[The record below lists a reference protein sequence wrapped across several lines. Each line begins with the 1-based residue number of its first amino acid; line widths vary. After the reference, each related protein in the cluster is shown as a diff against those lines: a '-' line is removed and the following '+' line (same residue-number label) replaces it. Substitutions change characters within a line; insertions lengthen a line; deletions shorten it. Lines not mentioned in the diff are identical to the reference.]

1 MRQNYKRLLAAL
13 VLMSATQTSSVVQ
26 AEGIR
31 LVGPSGEVQSS
42 PSYAEDIE
50 RALPAPPANTQPS
63 RFFGPTGE
71 NQTLWSIASELRPS
85 RGVTVQ
91 QTLLAIYRI
100 NPQAFENQNI
110 HELIPGSRLRV
121 PSLEQVQSA
130 TTAQAVA
137 IMKAHEAKL
146 KQPKPTNRA
155 TPAQRVTEQ
164 PKPQIKVEPKPAA
177 KPETVAATEPKP
189 TPKTIPVIPAPPVT
203 TSPQGEKQVSALKDK
218 LQGSQSELESLE
230 AKNHRLRL
238 MLSEVQSEV
247 ETLKS
252 ELNDEERIRS
262 EVEKLLAEERQ
273 RLAEQQRMQP
283 STMDKILS
291 NGWLVGLAALIPG
304 ALIALLVVMLLGRRS
319 KAKEEDAAAQEQKN
333 VDPLAAPIGLAAA
346 DELDEELTLDDE
358 LFADEDINT
367 QSLQEEKSDLE
378 EDVFA
383 NLDDEELDFNLEG
396 DDDPFADIG
405 DDGDLDV
412 GLDEFESS
420 NNGIQVNGEEKALGL
435 EEMERALDE
444 VAPEL
449 EVLDDDESG
458 FDLSD
463 DANEKSD
470 SLSDDA
476 FAELLAADEPSE
488 ELPSDTVDQ
497 DMLDDLFAELG
508 NDDFD
513 LDTDEPELKQ
523 PVSDDDFSVGEAS
536 DDDIDKLL
544 AQYEQPASES
554 EVREADANEG
564 PVLDENSTELLDELI
579 DFDEDDT
586 DEFDPLNEL
595 EAISGFEGDDSI
607 EELDA
612 DSTDLLDELIDDVTS
627 ELDEETEADLD
638 PFDDLIREDESPE
651 QNKSEEEELL
661 KSLGFGESDADEK
674 PSPVVESEQTHEDQ
688 DIESGLDIDALLS
701 ESQPDTQQAVEDQP
715 LTEPEA
721 TSEPFSSDEFL
732 GDLEDLSP
740 ENDPLMSELDD
751 LFESDSEEL
760 LPTEQEK
767 ADFSAE
773 LDALFD
779 SEDDLPQQVEK
790 TQAEIEEASSLQQE
804 ATDTDST
811 QEPSVESD
819 AEVQPHVEQEEDIPA
834 FTPTPNT
841 IENEFGVPQEED
853 WLLDEPELEPETEST
868 NDSEEEFN
876 FDELDLPEFSEEDA
890 LASMAGEPAL
900 ETSESVESEQVEAG
914 LPTESEDEFNF
925 DELDL
930 PEFSEEDALA
940 SMADE
945 PELETSESVKPEQVE
960 ADLSAESE
968 EEFNFDELDLPEFS
982 EEDALVSMA
991 GEPALETSESVKPEQ
1006 VEADLPTESEE
1017 EFNFDELDLPEFS
1030 EEDALASMAGG
1041 PALETSES
1049 VEPEQVEADLPTE
1062 SEDEFNFD
1070 ELDLPEFS
1078 EEDALASMT
1087 DEPELETSESVEPEQ
1102 VEADLPTES
1111 EDEFN
1116 FDELDLP
1123 EFSEEDALASMADEP
1138 ELETSESVEPEQ
1150 VEADL
1155 PAESEDEFNF
1165 DELDLP
1171 EFSEEDALASMVDE
1185 PELETSESIE
1195 LEQVEADLPTESEEE
1210 FNFDELDLPEF
1221 SEEDALASMEEEPEL
1236 PSSETADI
1244 EPISGE
1250 DEELSFDDQDLPE
1263 FNEEDV
1269 LASMNEGASG
1279 SPKVEAETSRPAI
1292 QADNDH
1298 DALFEVFAQQNGFDT
1313 DPEVQPTATEGEP
1326 LSNLDD
1332 ESSMANLLAE
1342 DANSEV
1348 FEGKLDSDTIASAGM
1363 DFETMLDV
1371 GDDWDGF
1378 KPAADNV
1385 SSTEEVPEDQRDV
1398 WNSSDALSQP
1408 EIAQENWAEQS
1419 DLDDFDPK
1427 KNQFM
1432 TIDELMAQVDREG
1445 GEFEEEDLKLD
1456 VGLNEFPD
1464 VIGEIGDI
1472 DVDSNAEAAGKL
1484 DLAKIYLEMNDS
1496 QGAIK
1501 LLEEAIVYGEDDI
1514 RREAKSLIDAINGR

>member
-164 PKPQIKVEPKPAA
+164 PKPQIKVEPKPAT

-218 LQGSQSELESLE
+218 LQGSQSELDSLE
-230 AKNHRLRL
+230 EKNHRLRL

-319 KAKEEDAAAQEQKN
+319 KAKEEEAAAQEQQN

-358 LFADEDINT
+358 LFADEDINA

-383 NLDDEELDFNLEG
+383 NLEDEELDFNLEG

-523 PVSDDDFSVGEAS
+523 PVSDDDFSVGESS

-627 ELDEETEADLD
+627 ELDEETEANLD

-661 KSLGFGESDADEK
+661 KSLGFGEPDADEK
-674 PSPVVESEQTHEDQ
+674 PSPVVGSEQTHEDQ

-721 TSEPFSSDEFL
+721 ASEPFSSDEFL

-790 TQAEIEEASSLQQE
+790 TQTEIEEASSLQQE

-868 NDSEEEFN
+868 NDSEDEFN

-914 LPTESEDEFNF
+914 LPTKSEEEFNF

-960 ADLSAESE
+960 ADL
-968 EEFNFDELDLPEFS
+968 
-982 EEDALVSMA
+982 
-991 GEPALETSESVKPEQ
+991 
-1006 VEADLPTESEE
+1006 PTESEE
-1017 EFNFDELDLPEFS
+1017 
-1030 EEDALASMAGG
+1030 
-1041 PALETSES
+1041 
-1049 VEPEQVEADLPTE
+1049 
-1062 SEDEFNFD
+1062 EFNFD

-1171 EFSEEDALASMVDE
+1171 EFSEEDALASMAGE
-1185 PELETSESIE
+1185 PALETSESVE
-1195 LEQVEADLPTESEEE
+1195 PEQVEADLPAESEEE

-1250 DEELSFDDQDLPE
+1250 DDELSFDDEDLPE

-1269 LASMNEGASG
+1269 LASMNEGASE

-1419 DLDDFDPK
+1419 DLDDLDPK

-1472 DVDSNAEAAGKL
+1472 DVDNNAEAAGKL

>member
-164 PKPQIKVEPKPAA
+164 PKPQIKVEPKPAT
-177 KPETVAATEPKP
+177 KPETVAAKEPKP

-230 AKNHRLRL
+230 EKNHRLRL

-319 KAKEEDAAAQEQKN
+319 KAKEEEAAAQEQQN
-333 VDPLAAPIGLAAA
+333 VDPLAAPIGLAVA

-463 DANEKSD
+463 DTNEKSD

-661 KSLGFGESDADEK
+661 KSLGFGEPDADEK
-674 PSPVVESEQTHEDQ
+674 PSSVVESEQTHEDQ

-701 ESQPDTQQAVEDQP
+701 ESQPDTQQAAKEQP

-721 TSEPFSSDEFL
+721 ASEPFSSDEFL

-790 TQAEIEEASSLQQE
+790 TQTEIEEASSLQQE

-900 ETSESVESEQVEAG
+900 ETSESVE
-914 LPTESEDEFNF
+914 
-925 DELDL
+925 
-930 PEFSEEDALA
+930 
-940 SMADE
+940 
-945 PELETSESVKPEQVE
+945 PEQI
-960 ADLSAESE
+960 
-968 EEFNFDELDLPEFS
+968 
-982 EEDALVSMA
+982 
-991 GEPALETSESVKPEQ
+991 
-1006 VEADLPTESEE
+1006 EADLPAESEE

-1030 EEDALASMAGG
+1030 EEDALASMSDE
-1041 PALETSES
+1041 PELETSES
-1049 VEPEQVEADLPTE
+1049 VKPEQVEADLPAE
-1062 SEDEFNFD
+1062 SEEEFNFD

-1111 EDEFN
+1111 EEEFN

-1123 EFSEEDALASMADEP
+1123 EFSEEDALASMAGEP
-1138 ELETSESVEPEQ
+1138 TLETSESVEPEQ

-1171 EFSEEDALASMVDE
+1171 EFSEEDALASMAGE
-1185 PELETSESIE
+1185 PTLETSESVKP
-1195 LEQVEADLPTESEEE
+1195 EQVEADLSAESEEE

-1269 LASMNEGASG
+1269 LASMNEGAPE

-1313 DPEVQPTATEGEP
+1313 DPEVQSTATEGEP

-1464 VIGEIGDI
+1464 VIGDIGDI
-1472 DVDSNAEAAGKL
+1472 DVDNNAEAAGKL

>member
-218 LQGSQSELESLE
+218 LQGSQSELDSLE
-230 AKNHRLRL
+230 EKNHRLRL

-463 DANEKSD
+463 DTNEKSD

-661 KSLGFGESDADEK
+661 KSLGFGESDAGEK
-674 PSPVVESEQTHEDQ
+674 PSSVVESEQTHEDQ

-790 TQAEIEEASSLQQE
+790 TQTEIEEASSLQQE

-811 QEPSVESD
+811 QEPSVESG

-868 NDSEEEFN
+868 NDSEDELN

-890 LASMAGEPAL
+890 LASMADEPES

-960 ADLSAESE
+960 ADL
-968 EEFNFDELDLPEFS
+968 
-982 EEDALVSMA
+982 
-991 GEPALETSESVKPEQ
+991 
-1006 VEADLPTESEE
+1006 PTESEE

-1030 EEDALASMAGG
+1030 EEDALASM
-1041 PALETSES
+1041 T
-1049 VEPEQVEADLPTE
+1049 
-1062 SEDEFNFD
+1062 
-1070 ELDLPEFS
+1070 
-1078 EEDALASMT
+1078 
-1087 DEPELETSESVEPEQ
+1087 
-1102 VEADLPTES
+1102 
-1111 EDEFN
+1111 
-1116 FDELDLP
+1116 
-1123 EFSEEDALASMADEP
+1123 DEP

-1269 LASMNEGASG
+1269 LASMNEGAPE

-1472 DVDSNAEAAGKL
+1472 DVDNNAEAAGKL

>member
-91 QTLLAIYRI
+91 QMLLAIYRI

-164 PKPQIKVEPKPAA
+164 PKPQIKVEPKPAT

-218 LQGSQSELESLE
+218 LQGSQSELDSLE
-230 AKNHRLRL
+230 EKNHRLRL

-319 KAKEEDAAAQEQKN
+319 KAKGEEAAAQEQQN

-661 KSLGFGESDADEK
+661 KSLGFGEPDADEK
-674 PSPVVESEQTHEDQ
+674 PSSVVESEQTHKDQ

-701 ESQPDTQQAVEDQP
+701 ESQPDTQQAAKEQP

-721 TSEPFSSDEFL
+721 ASEPFSSDEFL

-790 TQAEIEEASSLQQE
+790 TQTEIEEASSLQQE

-819 AEVQPHVEQEEDIPA
+819 AEVQPHVEREEDIPA

-868 NDSEEEFN
+868 NDSGDEFNFDELDLPEFSEEDALASMAGEPALETSESVEPEQIEADLPAESEEEFN

-900 ETSESVESEQVEAG
+900 ETSESV
-914 LPTESEDEFNF
+914 
-925 DELDL
+925 
-930 PEFSEEDALA
+930 
-940 SMADE
+940 
-945 PELETSESVKPEQVE
+945 
-960 ADLSAESE
+960 
-968 EEFNFDELDLPEFS
+968 
-982 EEDALVSMA
+982 
-991 GEPALETSESVKPEQ
+991 KPEQ
-1006 VEADLPTESEE
+1006 VEADLPTESEK
-1017 EFNFDELDLPEFS
+1017 
-1030 EEDALASMAGG
+1030 
-1041 PALETSES
+1041 
-1049 VEPEQVEADLPTE
+1049 
-1062 SEDEFNFD
+1062 EFNFD

-1087 DEPELETSESVEPEQ
+1087 
-1102 VEADLPTES
+1102 
-1111 EDEFN
+1111 
-1116 FDELDLP
+1116 
-1123 EFSEEDALASMADEP
+1123 DEP

-1171 EFSEEDALASMVDE
+1171 EFSEEDALASMAGE
-1185 PELETSESIE
+1185 PTLETSESVKPEQVEADLSAESEEEFNFDE
-1195 LEQVEADLPTESEEE
+1195 LDLPEFSEDDALASMAGEPALETSESVEPEQVEADLPTESEEEFNFDELDLPEFSEEDALASMAGEPALETSESVEPEQVEADLPAESEEE

-1269 LASMNEGASG
+1269 LASMNEGASE

-1472 DVDSNAEAAGKL
+1472 DVDNNAEAAGKL

>member
-164 PKPQIKVEPKPAA
+164 PKPQIKVEPKPAT
-177 KPETVAATEPKP
+177 KPETVVAKEPKP

-218 LQGSQSELESLE
+218 LQGSQSELDSLE
-230 AKNHRLRL
+230 EKNHRLRL

-319 KAKEEDAAAQEQKN
+319 KAKEEDAAAQEQQN

-463 DANEKSD
+463 DTNEKSD

-661 KSLGFGESDADEK
+661 KSLGFGEPDADEK
-674 PSPVVESEQTHEDQ
+674 PSSVVESEQTHEDQ

-701 ESQPDTQQAVEDQP
+701 ESQPDTQQAAKEQP

-721 TSEPFSSDEFL
+721 ASEPFSSDEFL

-790 TQAEIEEASSLQQE
+790 TQTEIEEASSLQQE

-811 QEPSVESD
+811 QEPSVESG

-900 ETSESVESEQVEAG
+900 ETSESVEPEQIEAD
-914 LPTESEDEFNF
+914 LPAESEEEFNF

-940 SMADE
+940 SMAGEPALETSESVKPDQVEADLPTESEKEFNFDE
-945 PELETSESVKPEQVE
+945 LDLPEFSEEDALASMAGEPTLETSESVKPEQVE

-982 EEDALVSMA
+982 EDDALASMA
-991 GEPALETSESVKPEQ
+991 GEPALETSESVEPEQ

-1030 EEDALASMAGG
+1030 EEDALASMAGE

-1049 VEPEQVEADLPTE
+1049 VEPEQVEADLP
-1062 SEDEFNFD
+1062 
-1070 ELDLPEFS
+1070 
-1078 EEDALASMT
+1078 A
-1087 DEPELETSESVEPEQ
+1087 
-1102 VEADLPTES
+1102 
-1111 EDEFN
+1111 
-1116 FDELDLP
+1116 
-1123 EFSEEDALASMADEP
+1123 
-1138 ELETSESVEPEQ
+1138 
-1150 VEADL
+1150 
-1155 PAESEDEFNF
+1155 
-1165 DELDLP
+1165 
-1171 EFSEEDALASMVDE
+1171 
-1185 PELETSESIE
+1185 
-1195 LEQVEADLPTESEEE
+1195 ESEEE

-1269 LASMNEGASG
+1269 LASMNEGAPE

-1313 DPEVQPTATEGEP
+1313 DPKVQPTATEGEP